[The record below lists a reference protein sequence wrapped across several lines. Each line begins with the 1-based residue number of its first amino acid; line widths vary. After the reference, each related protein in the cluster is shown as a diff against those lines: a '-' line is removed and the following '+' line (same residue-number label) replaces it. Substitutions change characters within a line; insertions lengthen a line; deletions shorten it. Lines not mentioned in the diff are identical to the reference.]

1 MRIVI
6 FAAAAVSAMSV
17 SSFPVLAH
25 ADMIASAS
33 NNQCLANQGGAA
45 VLQVCSNSR
54 HNANFPYKSGE
65 NVFYGALNI
74 GGQCLDVRNRQQ
86 VVFAACNGSKTQ
98 TWKLAGATTQLNNE
112 DGVCIAGSGSSV
124 AVRPCP
130 ANGSWRNASYFA
142 LPGLPATV
150 ARGTPLK
157 ILGGDV
163 VNSQTGAVVDKGG
176 AAAIVSHDSGGI
188 ISHDSGGLVAA
199 GGGNVVAGPG
209 ASGLV
214 ASGGGN

>member
-1 MRIVI
+1 MR
-6 FAAAAVSAMSV
+6 FTLLAAAAVSAMTLSTR
-17 SSFPVLAH
+17 PVAAH

-33 NNQCLANQGGAA
+33 NNQCLANQGGQA

-54 HNANFPYKSGE
+54 HNAAFPY
-65 NVFYGALNI
+65 NAAQNQFYGTLNI

-112 DGVCIAGSGSSV
+112 DGVCIGGAGSSV

-130 ANGSWRNASYFA
+130 ANGTWRNASYFA

-157 ILGGDV
+157 VVGPDV
-163 VNSQTGAVVDKGG
+163 ANAQTGVVVDKGG
-176 AAAIVSHDSGGI
+176 AA
-188 ISHDSGGLVAA
+188 GLVAAGGGNLVAAGGGNLIAA

-214 ASGGGN
+214 AAGGGN